1 MRIAV
6 VGAGSVGKTLGGA
19 KNYDTVYGAR
29 DPAKTRLRNATSWP

>member
-19 KNYDTVYGAR
+19 KNYDIVYWVR
-29 DPAKTRLRNATSWP
+29 DPAKIRLRNAMSWP